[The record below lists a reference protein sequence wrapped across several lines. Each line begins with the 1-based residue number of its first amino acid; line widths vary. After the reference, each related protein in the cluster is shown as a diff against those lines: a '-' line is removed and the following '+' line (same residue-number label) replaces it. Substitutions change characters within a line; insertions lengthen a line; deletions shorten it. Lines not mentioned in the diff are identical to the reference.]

1 MTIKYAE
8 ITIIRNLEEED
19 IFSTL
24 TRYFG
29 YENRTNDKD
38 IIIITFDDGTIC
50 DTKDEY
56 IDKKYKFG
64 ALGYKHEFPIYF
76 NTDKTGSLSLFY
88 KNPIEKNKTETLNF
102 NSIFKN
108 YYKYKTQQHESSIFN
123 LIYEDINKKELLA
136 MCRIKSTEEKPRF
149 LLAYDNII
157 FDKSDIIYF
166 VDYLF
171 KNKTS

>member
-1 MTIKYAE
+1 MK
-8 ITIIRNLEEED
+8 
-19 IFSTL
+19 
-24 TRYFG
+24 
-29 YENRTNDKD
+29 
-38 IIIITFDDGTIC
+38 
-50 DTKDEY
+50 
-56 IDKKYKFG
+56 
-64 ALGYKHEFPIYF
+64 
-76 NTDKTGSLSLFY
+76 
-88 KNPIEKNKTETLNF
+88 KNKKETLNF

-108 YYKYKTQQHESSIFN
+108 YYKYKTQQYELSIFN
-123 LIYEDINKKELLA
+123 LIYEDIDEKELFA

>member
-8 ITIIRNLEEED
+8 ITIIRNIEDED

-24 TRYFG
+24 SRYFG
-29 YENRTNDKD
+29 YENTTDNKD
-38 IIIITFDDGTIC
+38 MIIIIFDNGSIY

-56 IDKKYKFG
+56 IDKKYNFG
-64 ALGYKHEFPIYF
+64 QLGFIHKFPIYF
-76 NTDKTGSLSLFY
+76 DTDKGIHLFY
-88 KNPIEKNKTETLNF
+88 KKPIEKNKIETLNF

-108 YYKYKTQQHESSIFN
+108 YYKHKTQQYESSIFN
-123 LIYEDINKKELLA
+123 LIYEDIDEKELFA

-149 LLAYDNII
+149 LLAYDNTI